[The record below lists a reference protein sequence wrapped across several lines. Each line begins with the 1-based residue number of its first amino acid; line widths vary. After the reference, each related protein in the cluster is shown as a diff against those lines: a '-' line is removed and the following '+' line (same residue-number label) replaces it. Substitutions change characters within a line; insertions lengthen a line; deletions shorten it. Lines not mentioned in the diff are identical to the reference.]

1 MANQII
7 NKYISEAYNR
17 LLDFCK
23 YHCEQQHLYG
33 LEYDLLNCVLTNI
46 LSRAEKQ
53 EVYNQ
58 KLLDML
64 AIKKDKWTELDFY
77 ILRTIKFNAQS
88 DTAPFKRQY
97 DLYKPAGTYTD
108 VDFQRLDVIDDRDEN
123 IEKEKDLQEKEAR
136 FKDACE
142 LYGLSDKAR
151 AIFRWK
157 FIEGNSLSE
166 YPYES
171 DRKNLY
177 AIYNGVLQL
186 VKDKLEGRLLF

>member
-7 NKYISEAYNR
+7 NTYITEAYGR
-17 LLDFCK
+17 LLDFSK

-46 LSRAEKQ
+46 LSRGEKQ
-53 EVYNQ
+53 EAYNQ

-64 AIKKDKWTELDFY
+64 AIKRDKWTELDFY

-97 DLYKPAGTYTD
+97 DLYKPAGTYAD

-123 IEKEKDLQEKEAR
+123 IEKEQDLQEKEKR
-136 FKDACE
+136 FKEACE
-142 LYGLSDKAR
+142 VFGLSEKAR

-166 YPYES
+166 YPYEE
-171 DRKNLY
+171 DRKSLY

-186 VKDKLEGRLLF
+186 VKDKLNGYSLF

>member
-1 MANQII
+1 MSNQTI
-7 NKYISEAYNR
+7 NKYISEAYDR
-17 LLDFCK
+17 LLDFSR
-23 YHCEQQHLYG
+23 YHSEQQRLYG

-53 EVYNQ
+53 EAYNQ
-58 KLLDML
+58 KLVDML

-97 DLYKPAGTYTD
+97 GLYKPVGTFAD

-123 IEKEKDLQEKEAR
+123 IEKEKDLQEKERR
-136 FKDACE
+136 FKDACDV
-142 LYGLSDKAR
+142 YGLSDKAR
-151 AIFRWK
+151 DIFRWK

-166 YPYES
+166 YPYEE
-171 DRKNLY
+171 DRKTLY